1 MTKLTIAPLSIP
13 GSITTAS
20 QSAIEHAGSL
30 FLQTADSPC
39 ARWITDAGLPYVSMD
54 DLYDSSYDYDELNQA
69 IAARLMCG
77 CDAVYAV
84 SGRGIG
90 EGQLSAIRE
99 AASKAG
105 ATVKVLPGIG
115 YSDAVLADL
124 PFTLSDR
131 RVICAAND
139 LPDTIDP
146 FLPLCVEEMDTRL
159 CAAMLR
165 RCLIITPMSTPCTSA
180 IWGQTANTALRE
192 IISFFELDRQNSY
205 SAATCCIVPPA
216 ASQDKLDRGDMN
228 GLMAVLRRPQPRA
241 AAPGTQSRPT
251 NPCAPALSRR
261 PMR

>member
-20 QSAIEHAGSL
+20 HSAIEHAGRL

-115 YSDAVLADL
+115 YSDAVLADI

-159 CAAMLR
+159 CAGDVKL
-165 RCLIITPMSTPCTSA
+165 
-180 IWGQTANTALRE
+180 ALLDYYPDEHAVYFCDMGADGEYRIKE
-192 IISFFELDRQNSY
+192 IPLFELDRQNSY
-205 SAATCCIVPPA
+205 SAATCCIVPPGRISGQA
-216 ASQDKLDRGDMN
+216 
-228 GLMAVLRRPQPRA
+228 
-241 AAPGTQSRPT
+241 
-251 NPCAPALSRR
+251 
-261 PMR
+261 

>member
-20 QSAIEHAGSL
+20 QSAIEHAGRL
-30 FLQTADSPC
+30 FLQTANSPC

-124 PFTLSDR
+124 YLIRQARDMR
-131 RVICAAND
+131 RQRSSRYHRP
-139 LPDTIDP
+139 LPA
-146 FLPLCVEEMDTRL
+146 PLCRGDGY
-159 CAAMLR
+159 
-165 RCLIITPMSTPCTSA
+165 P
-180 IWGQTANTALRE
+180 ALRG
-192 IISFFELDRQNSY
+192 RCKAG
-205 SAATCCIVPPA
+205 AA
-216 ASQDKLDRGDMN
+216 
-228 GLMAVLRRPQPRA
+228 
-241 AAPGTQSRPT
+241 
-251 NPCAPALSRR
+251 
-261 PMR
+261 

>member
-20 QSAIEHAGSL
+20 QSAIEHAGRL

-146 FLPLCVEEMDTRL
+146 FLPLCVEEMDTW
-159 CAAMLR
+159 

-180 IWGQTANTALRE
+180 IWEQTANTA
-192 IISFFELDRQNSY
+192 
-205 SAATCCIVPPA
+205 
-216 ASQDKLDRGDMN
+216 
-228 GLMAVLRRPQPRA
+228 
-241 AAPGTQSRPT
+241 
-251 NPCAPALSRR
+251 
-261 PMR
+261 

>member
-1 MTKLTIAPLSIP
+1 MTKLTIAPLSVP

-20 QSAIEHAGSL
+20 QSAIEHAGRL

-39 ARWITDAGLPYVSMD
+39 ARWITNAGLPYVSMD

-124 PFTLSDR
+124 PFT
-131 RVICAAND
+131 
-139 LPDTIDP
+139 
-146 FLPLCVEEMDTRL
+146 
-159 CAAMLR
+159 
-165 RCLIITPMSTPCTSA
+165 
-180 IWGQTANTALRE
+180 
-192 IISFFELDRQNSY
+192 
-205 SAATCCIVPPA
+205 
-216 ASQDKLDRGDMN
+216 
-228 GLMAVLRRPQPRA
+228 
-241 AAPGTQSRPT
+241 
-251 NPCAPALSRR
+251 
-261 PMR
+261 